1 MTSEKF
7 NEEIIAKCLKENADY
22 ISSYQKDNLRDK
34 QEFVQ
39 RVSAYNWLSKNQKY
53 IHDSMDFERNLN
65 VSRIL
70 LSGIKR
76 ITTTGEDIDTVKAN
90 INKYVE
96 EFKSNVYDVYYDFDI
111 SNCLSLDD
119 IISKIRHNEEFFT
132 LLSESIRR
140 QQAEQQLNENSQEEY
155 YISWW

>member
-1 MTSEKF
+1 MTNEKF

-22 ISSYQKDNLRDK
+22 ISNYQKDNLRDK

-53 IHDSMDFERNLN
+53 IHDSMDFERNLK

-76 ITTTGEDIDTVKAN
+76 IATTGEDIDTLKAN

-119 IISKIRHNEEFFT
+119 IISKIRHNEEFFI

-155 YISWW
+155 YMSW

>member
-1 MTSEKF
+1 MTNEKF
-7 NEEIIAKCLKENADY
+7 NEEIIAKYLKENADY
-22 ISSYQKDNLRDK
+22 ISNYQKDNLRDK

-53 IHDSMDFERNLN
+53 IHDSMDFERNLK

-76 ITTTGEDIDTVKAN
+76 IATTGEDIDTLKAN

-155 YISWW
+155 YMSW

>member
-1 MTSEKF
+1 MTNEKF

-22 ISSYQKDNLRDK
+22 ISNYQKDNLRDK
-34 QEFVQ
+34 HEFVQ

-53 IHDSMDFERNLN
+53 IHDSMDFERNLK

-76 ITTTGEDIDTVKAN
+76 IATTGEDIDTLKAN

-140 QQAEQQLNENSQEEY
+140 QQVEQQLNEKSQEEY
-155 YISWW
+155 YMSW

>member
-1 MTSEKF
+1 MTNEKF

-22 ISSYQKDNLRDK
+22 ISNYQKDNLRDK

-53 IHDSMDFERNLN
+53 IHDSMDFERNLK

-76 ITTTGEDIDTVKAN
+76 IATTGEDIDTLKAN

-96 EFKSNVYDVYYDFDI
+96 EFKSNIYDVYYDFDI
-111 SNCLSLDD
+111 SSCLSLDD
-119 IISKIRHNEEFFT
+119 IISKIRHNEEYFT
-132 LLSESIRR
+132 LLSESIRT
-140 QQAEQQLNENSQEEY
+140 QQTEQQLNENSQKEY
-155 YISWW
+155 YMSW